1 MNDTQTL
8 ILKGCK
14 FILTLG
20 GSRWDSSLTRKA
32 LARLRD
38 LCEMELGEKPIPE
51 PAQTIQAQ
59 PGGGADDLDIPGM
72 DLGGGAPPGMG
83 MPPGDLMGAPDMG
96 APPLDAGAGGP
107 PMGGE

>member
-51 PAQTIQAQ
+51 PVATPEFTDQLFNGKQNETQS
-59 PGGGADDLDIPGM
+59 
-72 DLGGGAPPGMG
+72 
-83 MPPGDLMGAPDMG
+83 
-96 APPLDAGAGGP
+96 
-107 PMGGE
+107 